1 MSTDPNSTT
10 EDLIVAT
17 SKMLNQQTR
26 DIQMQS
32 SSSVINVEKLQTAF
46 NQIFDTIDLV
56 NEFKIKS
63 LPNLQHSMEHL
74 SEQLQRA
81 QQYTDQ
87 VRRHEVETQL
97 QLNDS
102 ATKDRVSI
110 E

>member
-1 MSTDPNSTT
+1 
-10 EDLIVAT
+10 
-17 SKMLNQQTR
+17 
-26 DIQMQS
+26 
-32 SSSVINVEKLQTAF
+32 
-46 NQIFDTIDLV
+46 
-56 NEFKIKS
+56 
-63 LPNLQHSMEHL
+63 MEHL